1 MIARL
6 TTGRPRESNSP
17 SSRSMTATKPAARTR
32 DPGRKKLAH
41 APLVRQTLQ
50 DQLYQRVRDALA
62 AGGFFPGETVT
73 IRALA
78 DQFETSTLPV
88 REALRRLVSEASLEM
103 LPNRTVRVPPLST
116 ARLVE
121 LCRIRGALER
131 LATELATAK
140 LTNQQILRL
149 DRACDDMEAALDG
162 QAPGQYLRHH
172 RAFHFG
178 IYKAAGSPL
187 LLSMIENTWVR
198 HGPYLHLLVD
208 QSGAVET
215 PEVHHRE
222 IVAAL
227 RARDGEGA
235 AQAVARDA
243 QSAAFVLAES
253 DSLAD

>member
-1 MIARL
+1 
-6 TTGRPRESNSP
+6 
-17 SSRSMTATKPAARTR
+17 MTASKSAAPTRHPA
-32 DPGRKKLAH
+32 RKKLAH

-62 AGGFFPGETVT
+62 GGSFLPGESVT

-78 DQFETSTLPV
+78 EQFETSTMPV
-88 REALRRLVSEASLEM
+88 RGALRRLVSEASLEM
-103 LPNRTVRVPPLST
+103 LPNRTVRVPPLSA

-121 LCRIRGALER
+121 LCRIRGALEC
-131 LATELATAK
+131 LATELAAPK

-162 QAPGQYLRHH
+162 QVPGHYLRHH

-178 IYKAAGSPL
+178 IYMAADSPL
-187 LLSMIENTWVR
+187 LLAMIENTWVQL
-198 HGPYLHLLVD
+198 GPYLHFFFG
-208 QSGAVET
+208 QSGVVET
-215 PEVHHRE
+215 PEVYHRE

-235 AQAVARDA
+235 AQSVARDV
-243 QSAAFVLAES
+243 QSAALALAES
-253 DSLAD
+253 DRLAD

>member
-1 MIARL
+1 M
-6 TTGRPRESNSP
+6 
-17 SSRSMTATKPAARTR
+17 RSTKTDARTR
-32 DPGRKKLAH
+32 DPGRKKLAQ

-62 AGGFFPGETVT
+62 GGEFLPGESVT

-78 DQFETSTLPV
+78 DQFETSTMPV
-88 REALRRLVSEASLEM
+88 REALRRLVSESSLEM
-103 LPNRTVRVPPLST
+103 RPNRTVRVPPLST

-121 LCRIRGALER
+121 LCRIRGALEH
-131 LATELATAK
+131 LATELASSR

-149 DRACDDMEAALDG
+149 DRACDDMEAALDA
-162 QAPGQYLRHH
+162 QAPGRYLRHH

-178 IYKAAGSPL
+178 IYKAAESPL
-187 LLSMIENTWVR
+187 LLSMIENTWVQL
-198 HGPYLHLLVD
+198 GPYLHLMFD
-208 QSGAVET
+208 PSGVVET

-243 QSAAFVLAES
+243 QSAAFALSGS
-253 DSLAD
+253 DHLPD